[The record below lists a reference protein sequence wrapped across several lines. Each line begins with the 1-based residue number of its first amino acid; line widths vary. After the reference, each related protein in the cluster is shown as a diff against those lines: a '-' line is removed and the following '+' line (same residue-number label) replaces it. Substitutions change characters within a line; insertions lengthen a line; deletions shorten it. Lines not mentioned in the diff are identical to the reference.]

1 MVQIMTFGIL
11 LKHKKNSHF
20 RGICLRKWQRI
31 QRNLL
36 KKPLAFKNL
45 ISVLMKVKAIVEI
58 AKDGTFSCYCS
69 QKFDDF
75 ELLGFG
81 GSAEEAKSDFLLC
94 YEEMKDL
101 GVCEVDLTFSFVYDL
116 SSFFEIFNYLKI
128 SKIAEKAGISPS
140 LLRRYVAGCANAGE
154 KQYQKILAA
163 IRSASE
169 ELRIVEFIR

>member
-1 MVQIMTFGIL
+1 MMLFIWSTDCIRMDNTV
-11 LKHKKNSHF
+11 
-20 RGICLRKWQRI
+20 CLYS
-31 QRNLL
+31 
-36 KKPLAFKNL
+36 LA
-45 ISVLMKVKAIVEI
+45 VV
-58 AKDGTFSCYCS
+58 
-69 QKFDDF
+69 
-75 ELLGFG
+75 
-81 GSAEEAKSDFLLC
+81 
-94 YEEMKDL
+94 
-101 GVCEVDLTFSFVYDL
+101 FSFVYDL